1 MHVPPLRTVPL
12 SRHAPNAW
20 NADAGQANARN
31 NAAAPTCF
39 VIMACH
45 HQIIESQACTAQE
58 PTLRRRCQER
68 HPGAEARRSTGKN
81 ALYMRPRGGAYA
93 STNPIQRNTAT
104 AVSGPG
110 PMPHS
115 SRSLSPSK
123 LTANPVQK
131 NGHPKNPLR
140 LLASAPPKSPK
151 SAQRIPEQTDNNG
164 APPGGLPALRASRL
178 ILNRGDAN
186 GWLRFSQLRSL
197 FVTSHTRQ

>member
-1 MHVPPLRTVPL
+1 MHVSPLRTLPL

-45 HQIIESQACTAQE
+45 HQIIESQACTARAL
-58 PTLRRRCQER
+58 TLRRRCQER

-140 LLASAPPKSPK
+140 
-151 SAQRIPEQTDNNG
+151 AQYLSCVG
-164 APPGGLPALRASRL
+164 AAFPHFFGLKIADESRAHRWHDV
-178 ILNRGDAN
+178 RG
-186 GWLRFSQLRSL
+186 S
-197 FVTSHTRQ
+197 V